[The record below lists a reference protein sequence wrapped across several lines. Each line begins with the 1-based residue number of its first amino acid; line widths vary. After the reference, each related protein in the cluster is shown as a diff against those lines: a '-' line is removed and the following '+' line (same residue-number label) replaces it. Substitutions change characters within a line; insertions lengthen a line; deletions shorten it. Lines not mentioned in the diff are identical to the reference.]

1 MAFATKAGLRATI
14 SSSILAS
21 FSFFF
26 KDTATTE
33 IYTLSLHDAL
43 PISARN
49 RGLGLR
55 GRPRTGLQAV
65 SDQSPPPRHR
75 RGGGRAPGAGRVP
88 ARRRVGRARSAASA
102 DGGREGRPDVRL
114 DHGRQHRRQGR
125 PRPDHDRVRPD
136 LSGLWLRRAQGLRN
150 APASGGDPAPG
161 SQPHPSDLVGAVS
174 RPLGKLELG
183 RAGERAAA
191 ELLKRRGYE
200 VVGAGFTA
208 RRGEIDLICRRG
220 GELVIVE
227 VKTRT
232 SEDFGTPA
240 EAVGQ
245 RKRRALA
252 AAAAEY
258 RLLAGWKG
266 PIRYAVV
273 ALF

>member
-1 MAFATKAGLRATI
+1 M
-14 SSSILAS
+14 
-21 FSFFF
+21 
-26 KDTATTE
+26 
-33 IYTLSLHDAL
+33 
-43 PISARN
+43 
-49 RGLGLR
+49 
-55 GRPRTGLQAV
+55 
-65 SDQSPPPRHR
+65 
-75 RGGGRAPGAGRVP
+75 
-88 ARRRVGRARSAASA
+88 
-102 DGGREGRPDVRL
+102 
-114 DHGRQHRRQGR
+114 
-125 PRPDHDRVRPD
+125 
-136 LSGLWLRRAQGLRN
+136 
-150 APASGGDPAPG
+150 
-161 SQPHPSDLVGAVS
+161 GAVS
-174 RPLGKLELG
+174 RVRRQLDLG

-232 SEDFGTPA
+232 TETFGTAA
-240 EAVGQ
+240 EAVGP

-273 ALF
+273 GLVGKPDGGFDSELIEDPFE